1 MCDSIECTCPHCLM
15 YGVAV
20 TMHLD
25 LTHKE
30 PIYHC
35 PCCGSQFCNHDL
47 MQIYK
52 QRLSDKDGENHE
64 A

>member
-1 MCDSIECTCPHCLM
+1 MCDSIECTCPHCLV

-25 LTHKE
+25 LTGKE

-35 PCCGSQFCNHDL
+35 PCCGNQFSNSDL
-47 MQIYK
+47 MQIYEQK
-52 QRLSDKDGENHE
+52 LNKGKGGNYDT
-64 A
+64 